1 MARPCSQ
8 GAQGRGRKSL
18 HLLMCRRDDVLGLP
32 NWLSDGQYFSHQI
45 TDELIGMMAHKVRRD
60 IQSEVYTA
68 E

>member
-1 MARPCSQ
+1 
-8 GAQGRGRKSL
+8 
-18 HLLMCRRDDVLGLP
+18 MCRRDDVLGLP

-68 E
+68 EWFGIIGDETQDEGGT